1 MSIYIYPGAVWSFPE
16 ELILQEM
23 KEGMEKTFSPPS
35 GLTKGY
41 ESIPGSF
48 QMSCVKGYPQAIL
61 EWFIADVCKS
71 PFILMIPQ

>member
-1 MSIYIYPGAVWSFPE
+1 MDLLYFNIKHILIYIYPNAVQSFQE

-23 KEGMEKTFSPPS
+23 KERMEKTFRPPI

-41 ESIPGSF
+41 EFIPGLF

-61 EWFIADVCKS
+61 
-71 PFILMIPQ
+71 

>member
-1 MSIYIYPGAVWSFPE
+1 MSIYVHPNVVQSFRK

-23 KEGMEKTFSPPS
+23 KKRIEKTFSPPT

-41 ESIPGSF
+41 ESIPGLF

-61 EWFIADVCKS
+61 
-71 PFILMIPQ
+71 

>member
-1 MSIYIYPGAVWSFPE
+1 MSVYVHPNVVQSFRK

-23 KEGMEKTFSPPS
+23 NKRIEKTFSPPT

-41 ESIPGSF
+41 ESIPGLF

-61 EWFIADVCKS
+61 
-71 PFILMIPQ
+71 